1 MSEET
6 LEEMAGLTE
15 SDETEANTDE
25 TEASVE
31 SNIEHLELYSENYP
45 LTLPLRINNF
55 ENEAHFKKFVK
66 NCELLIRRS
75 NEYSS
80 WRNYIIEILGLNTCH
95 ITDEHISEVTVEVHH
110 HIPSLFSVVSGVV
123 NRLVHNQQEFCS
135 FDVARDVIQLHFEN
149 RIGYTILV
157 KTIHEKFHNGALE
170 IPINLI
176 HGDYNYFI
184 HNYGGYLENDELEKI
199 NQRLRVTNTTVSW
212 SRNNYPAAMNE

>member
-1 MSEET
+1 MTDET
-6 LEEMAGLTE
+6 LEEMAGL
-15 SDETEANTDE
+15 SDDEPET
-25 TEASVE
+25 SVD

-45 LTLPLRINNF
+45 LTLPLRITNF
-55 ENEAHFKKFVK
+55 ENEAHFAKFVK
-66 NCELLIRRS
+66 NCELLVRRS

-110 HIPSLFSVVSGVV
+110 HIPSLFSVVAGVI
-123 NRLVHNQQEFCS
+123 NRKMNSQETFCS
-135 FDVARDVIQLHFEN
+135 FEVAMDVIQLHFEN
-149 RIGYTILV
+149 RIGYTILI
-157 KTIHEKFHNGALE
+157 KSMHEKFHNGCLE

-199 NQRLRVTNTTVSW
+199 NQRLRVTDTTVSW
-212 SRNNYPAAMNE
+212 SRNNYPTAMNE